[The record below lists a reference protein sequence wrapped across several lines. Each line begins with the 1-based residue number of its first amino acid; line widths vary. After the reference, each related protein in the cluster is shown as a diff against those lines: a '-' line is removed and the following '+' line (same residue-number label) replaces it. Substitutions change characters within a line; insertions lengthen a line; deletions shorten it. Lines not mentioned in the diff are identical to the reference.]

1 MSEFFDEKIEVE
13 MAGDFPRPVRFTWR
27 GEVHEVA
34 AILAE
39 HVDTGFGMLPPRS
52 RKWYTR
58 RHRRYYTVMDSAGV
72 VFDMYL
78 DYADRKNKTW
88 WLIKRVMRNEVA

>member
-1 MSEFFDEKIEVE
+1 MTEFFDEKIEVE
-13 MAGDFPRPVRFTWR
+13 MAEGFPRPIRFTWR
-27 GEVHEVA
+27 GEVHEVTE
-34 AILAE
+34 IIAE
-39 HVDTGFGMLPPRS
+39 HVDAGFGMLPPRS

-58 RHRRYYTVMDSAGV
+58 RHRRYYTVMDSAGE

-88 WLIKRVMRNEVA
+88 WLVKRAMKNEL